1 MKMETPMNR
10 YLLLTLAPITFSGP
24 TMTAQTIVL
33 IQVPCQFLDVEAD
46 QGFKTSKKADF
57 DAINAS
63 TAEQHLQKTNVLQLK
78 SGDYVFR

>member
-10 YLLLTLAPITFSGP
+10 YLLLTLALITFSGP
-24 TMTAQTIVL
+24 AMAAQTIVL

-46 QGFKTSKKADF
+46 QGFKTSKKSDC
-57 DAINAS
+57 DAIDAS
-63 TAEQHLQKTNVLQLK
+63 TAERRLQKANVLQLK